1 MASLANTTIAST
13 YPLLLKV
20 DSNGI
25 DGVLRAVEDGDGTD
39 TALKLSTGAIQV
51 DNIKIDG
58 NTISSTDTNGNIV
71 LSPHGSGVVT
81 ADITGDLTGN
91 VTGNVTGNCS
101 GTAATVTGAAQS
113 NIESVGTLTSLTLSG
128 DLTIPQK
135 IIHSGDTDNYLSFGG
150 DSLSWYQGG
159 SQQVELIYGNI
170 YIKNNNKALIGYNS
184 SGGAKELIKIDG
196 SNVVQIGEG
205 LNAAFAGN
213 VNATGNITT
222 DGIFKVDSCPDN
234 NVITFNQSNREHS
247 FYTYFS
253 GTTGQNRLTVRVS
266 DGTTDGSKNDV
277 VNFMGDLVA
286 DFQGRIIAN
295 GAAYHARAS
304 HGNVFQCDTNG
315 NAAITLL
322 SASNTSN
329 SVGSDIVSLNFAAT
343 NYYSSSKDGVYGQI
357 RCENGNGTY
366 ADRGQLVFAVGYD
379 GATIYDR
386 MTLSFNGTVTI
397 NNGVAYSMLNN
408 AGNGTLNGLWAGGSD
423 ELYVGNDN
431 GWDSIRFLPGS
442 TEKMR
447 ITSAG
452 YVTVGGNTTNNVNLT
467 VNGSSGSARVVPQTD
482 DTGYLGESNHRW
494 QAVYATNGTVQT
506 SDKNLKTS
514 ITSTDLGLDFINKLN
529 PVSYKWK
536 IGGYDITE
544 ATYDDK
550 EEKTKRIE
558 TPVSGKRKHYGLIAQ
573 EVKEVLGNN
582 DFGGWVK
589 EDLEDDDSLE
599 SLRYDQFVAPLI
611 KAVQELSAQ
620 VTALENA

>member
-71 LSPHGSGVVT
+71 LSPNGSGVVT

-213 VNATGNITT
+213 ENATGNITT

-442 TEKMR
+442 AEKMR

-452 YVTVGGNTTNNVNLT
+452 TVGIGDSDPAVDFVVKGSDPHIRIWDSSPSEWWNISVGQGADGRIEIDDTDND
-467 VNGSSGSARVVPQTD
+467 NGVYMNQNATSWSSGSDER
-482 DTGYLGESNHRW
+482 
-494 QAVYATNGTVQT
+494 
-506 SDKNLKTS
+506 LKTNWTAFEDALSS
-514 ITSTDLGLDFINKLN
+514 INSLTKVGTFQYTKSIEDQTPKNDAVHSGL
-529 PVSYKWK
+529 S
-536 IGGYDITE
+536 
-544 ATYDDK
+544 
-550 EEKTKRIE
+550 
-558 TPVSGKRKHYGLIAQ
+558 AQ
-573 EVKEVLGNN
+573 EVQKFLPSSVSEDNDGILGLQYQHLIPVL
-582 DFGGWVK
+582 V
-589 EDLEDDDSLE
+589 
-599 SLRYDQFVAPLI
+599 
-611 KAVQELSAQ
+611 KAVQELSAK
-620 VTALENA
+620 VETLENE